1 MSEHALTLRGGIAPK
16 LHAHHLLRLALG
28 YVRQSH
34 AQQVAAHVASTA
46 RQ

>member
-16 LHAHHLLRLALG
+16 LHEHHLLRLALV

-34 AQQVAAHVASTA
+34 PQQVAAHGESTA
-46 RQ
+46 RP